1 MSDEPGSRPWSVDPD
16 TLLLLRL
23 QKGEQALKVGEPEL
37 ALIEAEE
44 LLDEQ
49 PENSAALMLAGESSL
64 ALRDAGLARI
74 AFEQVLGLDPRDG
87 RALEGLAVARF
98 ELVDFAGALEA
109 ARQATTL
116 EPSRARA
123 WYYEGLVLER
133 GQDEVGAARCFERS
147 SRLAPDTYPQPRVF
161 SAAAWDEAL
170 AQGRRLLPGPIRSFY
185 ARIPVRWED
194 FPDAEELLDSS
205 PPLSP
210 FSYAL
215 YVGMPSEGGDPWT
228 EPPEALRL
236 FRGNLRH
243 GVHRTDELARRIA
256 DALLHE
262 AAAWLGMEQ
271 ADLL

>member
-1 MSDEPGSRPWSVDPD
+1 MSDEHVNRPWAVDPE
-16 TLLLLRL
+16 TLLSLRL
-23 QKGEQALKVGEPEL
+23 QKGEAALRNGEPEL
-37 ALIEAEE
+37 ALTEAEE
-44 LLDEQ
+44 LLDDR
-49 PENSAALMLAGESSL
+49 PGSAQALLLSGEAGL
-64 ALRDAGLARI
+64 ALRDAGLARL
-74 AFEQVLGLDPRDG
+74 AFEAVLEFEPRNV

-98 ELVDFAGALEA
+98 ELVDFAGALQA
-109 ARQATTL
+109 ARDATAVDPTC
-116 EPSRARA
+116 ARA
-123 WYYEGLVLER
+123 WFYEGLVLER
-133 GQDEVGAARCFERS
+133 GEDHAGAQRCFERAAAQAAD
-147 SRLAPDTYPQPRVF
+147 RFPRPRVF
-161 SAAAWDEAL
+161 SPAAWDEAL
-170 AQGRRLLPGPIRSFY
+170 AQGRRLLPGPIRAFY
-185 ARIPVRWED
+185 ARIPIQWEE
-194 FPDAEELLDSS
+194 FPDADELLESV

-271 ADLL
+271 SDLL